1 LSKGSKKV
9 KKILISAVLAL
20 MLVAVIAVPAMAADE
35 QSVGASVSVGEVVSI
50 TLIDAGAAG
59 INFGPVTPPVTE
71 QGDVAQS
78 SGTPAIKVNV
88 ASETNVNV
96 DISIKGAITGGN
108 LALDNWLYSKDFAK
122 TGITGLT
129 TGYVGVYSDVGVGNY
144 DFYHWIDVPAGTA
157 SGSHTVTVSYKAT
170 KH

>member
-1 LSKGSKKV
+1 M

-20 MLVAVIAVPAMAADE
+20 MLVGVMVAPAMAADE
-35 QSVGASVSVGEVVSI
+35 QSVGASVTVGEVISI
-50 TLIDAGAAG
+50 TLTDAGAAG
-59 INFGPVTPPVTE
+59 INFGSITPPVTA

-78 SGTPAIKVNV
+78 DGTPAIKIVV

-108 LALDNWLYSKDFAK
+108 LELSNWLYSKDFAK

-129 TGYVGVYSDVGVGNY
+129 DSYVGVYSNVGVGNC
-144 DFYHWIDVPAGTA
+144 DFYHWITVPSGTA
-157 SGSHTVTVSYKAT
+157 SGSHTVTVSYKAA